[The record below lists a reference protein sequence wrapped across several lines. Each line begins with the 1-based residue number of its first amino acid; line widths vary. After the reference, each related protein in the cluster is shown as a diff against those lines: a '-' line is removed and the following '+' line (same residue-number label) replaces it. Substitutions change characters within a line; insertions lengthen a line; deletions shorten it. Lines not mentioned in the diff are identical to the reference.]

1 MHTNILDQV
10 ASSRE
15 PLPRILTAESLT
27 PAPFKTPQPIQYY
40 QLGKSNFFDN
50 VLKTQSQDPEIQ
62 ALADSSDPEATL
74 KLIAEHSYKIV
85 SEGQTVFVSGV
96 LELQRINILEH
107 SQRHGCEVKFFVKF
121 LVDSDSDSDQAPE
134 IALTNTVAS
143 KSEEYALRLK
153 PGSSPVKEDA
163 GLKIFLDLVEQVS
176 RAGCLCV
183 DYPIS
188 EIQALAE
195 NGLGAAI
202 KLLGD
207 NCENLTSLCQRFNQV
222 FLTAQS
228 KEDFILSLTGVPFNL
243 FKEVTTFQE
252 IIRQEL
258 PKLLPYAKQIMASIS
273 LETLEHAEI
282 NPALDF
288 KSLTNEQAL
297 EALAILLETRWFSV
311 STNNSI
317 NPTILGYYEIAQMIS
332 SDHFFGHTHPV
343 SMVSLLTCS
352 EAQFPAAVEALKE
365 KAPSA
370 VRLQFEFPTEVE
382 IQTIRS
388 RLPAYIQIQNSRMAE
403 KATKLT
409 DFYQT
414 TAKVAEILEA
424 MATEDFPQCLLK
436 FISDSE
442 PSEDPLKYPRMLE
455 LGPADFPK
463 IEDSLREIARN
474 IDNNSNQ
481 ARPLFRSVLNFLTQ
495 TLVQARSEL
504 IDSSESHLATE
515 TLAAFDQTKQV
526 QDLDIILANSGS
538 SEVRSGTMSESDLD
552 SDYLVALTQN
562 YGQDTPAIGV
572 IFSALGTVI
581 GISHHPSPSCLNA
594 RLYKDRAPE
603 CVKFTEYRTH
613 GWISVD
619 GTSSIILSP
628 IFKTLEANSR
638 ISTEPKYLSPVLIVA
653 DPNCGSEL
661 LAAGMNLLTE
671 RPKQLAWLFP
681 IDHCN
686 PYTNFT
692 LNDYFMSGALE
703 SDLEGVSVSLA
714 SIGSDSDKA
723 IMVSFST
730 DINDPKKRL
739 KTDILTSKFDNNIAT
754 LSIALADLMS
764 EQIKRLLK
772 S

>member
-1 MHTNILDQV
+1 MHAKILKKADPNLV
-10 ASSRE
+10 
-15 PLPRILTAESLT
+15 PLSPTPTAE
-27 PAPFKTPQPIQYY
+27 PAPLSFRTPQPIQYY

-50 VLKTQSQDPEIQ
+50 VLKAQSQDPEIQ
-62 ALADSSDPEATL
+62 TLADSSDPEATL

-85 SEGQTVFVSGV
+85 SDGHTVFVSGV
-96 LELQRINILEH
+96 LELQRTQMLAC
-107 SQRHGCEVKFFVKF
+107 SQRHGCETKFFVKF
-121 LVDSDSDSDQAPE
+121 LVDNDIDSDQTSE
-134 IALTNTVAS
+134 IALTNVVAS

-153 PGSSPVKEDA
+153 PESSPAKEDA
-163 GLKIFLDLVEQVS
+163 GLKIFFDLVDQVT
-176 RAGCLCV
+176 RACCLCV
-183 DYPIS
+183 NYPIS

-195 NGLGAAI
+195 NGHKAATN
-202 KLLGD
+202 LLGD
-207 NCENLTSLCQRFNQV
+207 NGENFHSLCQRFHQA

-228 KEDFILSLTGVPFNL
+228 KEDFILSLTGIPFNI
-243 FKEVTTFQE
+243 FKEVTTFPE

-282 NPALDF
+282 DPALDF

-297 EALAILLETRWFSV
+297 EELATLLETRWFSV
-311 STNNSI
+311 STNDSI
-317 NPTILGYYEIAQMIS
+317 NPTIFGHYEIAQMIS
-332 SDHFFGHTHPV
+332 SDHFFGHTHPI
-343 SMVSLLTCS
+343 SMLNLLSCS
-352 EAQFPAAVEALKE
+352 EEQLPAALEAYKNE
-365 KAPSA
+365 ESPPMK
-370 VRLQFEFPTEVE
+370 LQFELPDEAE
-382 IQTIRS
+382 IKTIRS
-388 RLPAYIQIQNSRMAE
+388 RLAAYIQIKNSRRIE
-403 KATKLT
+403 KADKLS

-414 TAKVAEILEA
+414 TAKISEILEA

-436 FISDSE
+436 FISDSGS
-442 PSEDPLKYPRMLE
+442 SEDPLKHPRMLD

-463 IEDSLREIARN
+463 IEDSLRKIAQN

-481 ARPLFRSVLNFLTQ
+481 ARPLFRSVLSFLTQ
-495 TLVQARSEL
+495 TLVKARSEL
-504 IDSSESHLATE
+504 IDSSESHFSTE
-515 TLAAFDQTKQV
+515 TLAVFDQTKRTE
-526 QDLDIILANSGS
+526 DLDIILANTGS
-538 SEVRSGTMSESDLD
+538 SALRSGTMSESSFD
-552 SDYLVALTQN
+552 SDYLIALNQN
-562 YGQDTPAIGV
+562 FDQETPAIGV

-581 GISHHPSPSCLNA
+581 GISHHPSPCCLNA

-619 GTSSIILSP
+619 GTSSLILSS
-628 IFKTLEANSR
+628 IFEKGEENSR
-638 ISTEPKYLSPVLIVA
+638 ISTDPKYLSPVLIVA

-661 LAAGMNLLTE
+661 LAAGINLLTE

-692 LNDYFMSGALE
+692 LNDYLLSGELE
-703 SDLEGVSVSLA
+703 RDLEGVSISLA

-723 IMVSFST
+723 IVVSFST
-730 DINDPKKRL
+730 DIKDPRKRL
-739 KTDILTSKFDNNIAT
+739 KTEVLVSKFDGNLAT
-754 LSIALADLMS
+754 LSIVLADLMS